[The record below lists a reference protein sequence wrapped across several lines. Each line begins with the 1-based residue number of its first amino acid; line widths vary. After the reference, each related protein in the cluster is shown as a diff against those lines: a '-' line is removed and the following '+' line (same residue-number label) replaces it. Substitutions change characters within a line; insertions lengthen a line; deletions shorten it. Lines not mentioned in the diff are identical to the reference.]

1 MRYLLSFSFL
11 LLSSW
16 TLAQEKKVCFTID
29 DLPVVNYGIN
39 EDTYLQAITRD
50 LITTFDTYDI
60 PAIGFV
66 NEGKLYSNGVLKT
79 KRVELLEMWLKSGYE
94 LGNHTFSHPNYHQV
108 GYASYTNDILQGE
121 TISRPLLKEYG
132 QQLKYFRHPYLRV
145 GQTKGAHDS
154 LTFFLNKHSYTEAPV
169 TIDNDDYL
177 FAKAYHEV
185 RLKSDNA
192 MMQQI
197 GQEYITYMEEKLN
210 YFESISDSLFGRNI
224 RHILLL
230 HANKLNA
237 DYLDELA
244 EMYLANGYR
253 FISLSEALEDEAY
266 RHPITH
272 YGDWGISWLDRWAL
286 SQGKQGQF
294 FADDPPSPQYIRE
307 LAQ

>member
-1 MRYLLSFSFL
+1 MNYLLSFCFL
-11 LLSSW
+11 LLAPW
-16 TLAQEKKVCFTID
+16 AIAQEKKVCFTID

-39 EDTYLQAITRD
+39 DALYLQEITAD
-50 LITTFDTYDI
+50 LIATFDAYQI

-66 NEGKLYSNGVLKT
+66 NENKLYSNEQPDPAKVK
-79 KRVELLEMWLKSGYE
+79 LLEMWLEKGYE
-94 LGNHTFSHPNYHQV
+94 LGNHSFSHPNYHQV
-108 GYASYTNDILQGE
+108 GYESFTNDILKGE
-121 TISRPLLKEYG
+121 EISRPLLGKHR
-132 QQLKYFRHPYLRV
+132 QQLRYFRHPYLRV

-154 LTFFLNKHSYTEAPV
+154 LTFFLDKHGYTEAPV
-169 TIDNDDYL
+169 TIDNEDYL

-185 RLKSDNA
+185 RLKSDSA

-197 GQEYITYMEEKLN
+197 GQEYITYMEEKLS

-237 DYLDELA
+237 DCLDELA
-244 EMYLANGYR
+244 EMYREHGYQ
-253 FISLSEALEDEAY
+253 FISLSEALKDEAY
-266 RHPITH
+266 QHPITR

-286 SQGKQGQF
+286 SEGKRGDF
-294 FADDPPSPQYIRE
+294 FANDPPSPAYIQE

>member
-1 MRYLLSFSFL
+1 MRYLIICCSL
-11 LLSSW
+11 LLSS
-16 TLAQEKKVCFTID
+16 LAMAQERMICFTVD

-39 EDTYLQAITRD
+39 DAAYLRSITQD
-50 LITTFDTYDI
+50 LITTFDSYGI

-66 NEGKLYSNGVLKT
+66 NEKKLYQDGTVDT
-79 KRVELLEMWLKSGYE
+79 GRVKLLEMWLKSGYE

-108 GYASYTNDILQGE
+108 GYASFINDILQGE

-154 LTFFLNKHSYTEAPV
+154 LNFFLKKHGYTEAPV
-169 TIDNDDYL
+169 TIDNEDYL

-185 RLKSDNA
+185 RLQQDRAK
-192 MMQQI
+192 MQQI
-197 GQEYITYMEEKLN
+197 GREYVNYMEKKLT
-210 YFESISDSLFGRNI
+210 YFESISDSLFNRNV

-244 EMYLANGYR
+244 EMYQEKGYQ

-286 SQGKQGQF
+286 SQGKQGNF
-294 FADDPPSPQYIRE
+294 FADDPPSPQYVKE